1 MKFSIS
7 QFLVVALASTQV
19 AASTWFNKAVYNK
32 WHETELERWLS
43 DHDVP
48 YPTPADRKDLENLV
62 KDNWQSKV
70 VDPLSSTGQQA
81 TDNYG
86 SVKDWIFDSWTESSL
101 KSFLDHHGI
110 PAPQPRTRDSY
121 LAAVRQNYE
130 SAAKKAGEYASYP
143 GDWLY
148 ASWSESDLKEYLD
161 ARGFPVPQP
170 TTRDKLIAHVRRNA
184 RLSSINMA
192 SAASAASASF
202 SSGSSVASKSAASAQ
217 ASLSDALFN
226 AWSDSQ
232 LKEFLDKNGVP
243 VPQGSKKNEL
253 IALARKHKAEIDSK
267 ASTASGSAASAFG
280 AATSSAGNQFAK
292 ATDDAALKAEDVFNT
307 GVNSWSESRLKAFLD
322 SRGVPVP
329 QAGKRDELIKQVRLN
344 RHKAATG
351 WSAWTFDT
359 WTVENLQKYLEAN
372 GKKYKKNA
380 KATRDDLVK
389 QAQDN
394 FASASKSGGANYA
407 SATNYL
413 AKQTDAAKDTSFD
426 TWSDS
431 DLKSYLDSYGV
442 PNYQGSTTNQ
452 LRAEAKKHAN
462 YFRYGTST
470 PTGTIFERLKSGLQ
484 YLLGQGSSSASSA
497 YPYASSSASSAA
509 SIGSNSASSAASVAS
524 KSASSAASVASKS
537 ASSAKKEL

>member
-1 MKFSIS
+1 MAS
-7 QFLVVALASTQV
+7 QSC
-19 AASTWFNKAVYNK
+19 
-32 WHETELERWLS
+32 R
-43 DHDVP
+43 
-48 YPTPADRKDLENLV
+48 PTGLDR
-62 KDNWQSKV
+62 
-70 VDPLSSTGQQA
+70 STGIRQLWQCQGL
-81 TDNYG
+81 DLRQVRVCPCPSDRHPNCH
-86 SVKDWIFDSWTESSL
+86 FSWTESSL
-101 KSFLDHHGI
+101 KSFLDHHNI

-121 LAAVRQNYE
+121 LTAARQNYE
-130 SAAKKAGEYASYP
+130 AAAKKAGEYAQYP

-161 ARGFPVPQP
+161 ARGYPVPQP

-184 RLSSINMA
+184 RLSSINLS
-192 SAASAASASF
+192 SAAAAASSSF

-253 IALARKHKAEIDSK
+253 IALARKHKADLDSQ
-267 ASTASGSAASAFG
+267 ASSVSGSAASAYG
-280 AATSSAGNQFAK
+280 AATSSAGNEFAK
-292 ATDDAALKAEDVFNT
+292 ATDDAALKAEHVFNT
-307 GVNSWSESRLKAFLD
+307 GVDSWSDSRLKAFLD
-322 SRGVPVP
+322 SRGIPVP
-329 QAGKRDELIKQVRLN
+329 QAGKRDELLKQVRLN

-372 GKKYKKNA
+372 SKKYKKSA

-431 DLKSYLDSYGV
+431 ELKSYLDSYGV

-470 PTGTIFERLKSGLQ
+470 PSGTIFERLKSGLQ

-509 SIGSNSASSAASVAS
+509 SVGS
-524 KSASSAASVASKS
+524 KSASSAASAASKS